1 MIVLVRKNFWI
12 RKKYLGLEKFVYKYN
27 LVFMCY
33 ADKHLEYCVQAWSPY
48 SEADKNKL
56 EQVQKRAVNMV
67 AGLRGRTYEEK
78 LREVGLTTLHDRR
91 VRGDMIQTFKILNHV
106 DQVNT
111 NTWFSRAGERDREG
125 ATNTR
130 HSMDTTQLVEGQSRT
145 QIRRSF
151 FSQRVPRQWNTL
163 SQTTRQQTSVLNFKA
178 AYDGTRLREPG

>member
-1 MIVLVRKNFWI
+1 
-12 RKKYLGLEKFVYKYN
+12 
-27 LVFMCY
+27 
-33 ADKHLEYCVQAWSPY
+33 
-48 SEADKNKL
+48 
-56 EQVQKRAVNMV
+56 MV
-67 AGLRGRTYEEK
+67 ARLRGRTYEEK
-78 LREVGLTTLHDRR
+78 LGLTMTTLQDRR

-106 DQVNT
+106 DQVT

-145 QIRRSF
+145 QIRRNF

-163 SQTTRQQTSVLNFKA
+163 SQTTRQQTTVLSFKA